1 MTINKAA
8 RVDKYLIP
16 RIEELFTSLA
26 GGKAFNTQTGLFE
39 YKTLPFS
46 VASAPSIF
54 SMGHGKSLTG
64 IPGVSLYQQCYKAPQ
79 AGPPGKSDL
88 NAAQT

>member
-1 MTINKAA
+1 VTINKAA

-16 RIEELFTSLA
+16 RIDELFTSLA

-54 SMGHGKSLTG
+54 QWVMENLLQGFLGCLYINNITRHHRQDHLENLT
-64 IPGVSLYQQCYKAPQ
+64 
-79 AGPPGKSDL
+79 
-88 NAAQT
+88 